1 MGYSRENYRKI
12 KEQYKEKRLRA
23 QQLAESRRV
32 EIEQRIPEIAKIDR
46 ALAETAINIL
56 KETTA
61 GKVGLDARLARLKK
75 ENEELQTIRGD
86 ILAHH
91 GYPRDYT
98 QVQYECALCQDTGY
112 YQMKLCPCMK
122 RALTLAGYESS
133 GVGGLMQTQ
142 RFETF
147 SLDYY
152 EGQQREQMQ
161 EYFNICYRFAAEFGH
176 TDVKNLMFSGQT
188 GTGKTHLSTA
198 IAKVVID
205 GGHDVVYDTAQNVF
219 AAFAHHQ
226 FDRRNAYED
235 EPDET
240 EKYFSC
246 DLLILDDLG
255 TELTNQFTVSCLYH
269 LINTRINHGASMII
283 STNLTPSELGER
295 YEDRILSRFMGE
307 FLPLRFMGKDIRMER
322 LRQRR
327 EM

>member
-12 KEQYKEKRLRA
+12 KEQYKEKRLHA
-23 QQLAESRRV
+23 QQLAMLRQEEV
-32 EIEQRIPEIAKIDR
+32 EQRFPEIAQINR
-46 ALAETAINIL
+46 ALSQTAINIL
-56 KETTA
+56 KETTK
-61 GKVGLDARLARLKK
+61 GKQELNERLARLKK
-75 ENEELQTIRGD
+75 ENEELQAIRGE
-86 ILAHH
+86 ILTKH
-91 GYPRDYT
+91 GYPADYT
-98 QVQYECALCQDTGY
+98 QVKYECNRCNDTGY

-122 RALTLAGYESS
+122 RALSLAGYESS
-133 GVGGLMQTQ
+133 GVGGLIQTQ

-152 EGQQREQMQ
+152 EGQQRTQMQ
-161 EYFNICYRFAAEFGH
+161 EYFDICYRYAAEFGH

-205 GGHDVVYDTAQNVF
+205 GGYDVVYETAQNVF
-219 AAFAHHQ
+219 SAFARRQ
-226 FDRRNAYED
+226 FETKRAED
-235 EPDET
+235 VQEDET

-283 STNLTPSELGER
+283 STNLTPAELGER

-307 FLPLRFMGKDIRMER
+307 FLPLRFTGKDIRMER
-322 LRQRR
+322 LRRR
-327 EM
+327 QS